1 MSEIKIEKFKPT
13 ENDISKIGA
22 ELLQLM
28 NQRFVMANIAI
39 TFLVSFMAWTMSRKV
54 TEVNDIIT
62 NSIAAIVL
70 SCVIFVIYIIS
81 RNIHK
86 SIRIFSTYLVVS
98 ESSNWEIHFKKYREK
113 FGKNGGLPNA
123 FVYIFPCL
131 IFLPGT
137 IPIVCVLINTKYIS
151 FNIPY
156 EFLVVSFVVGS
167 ILTITCYYMEKW
179 MKEVDEKKMLEN
191 WEQVLKEK
199 VSK

>member
-1 MSEIKIEKFKPT
+1 MSEINMGKFKPT

-86 SIRIFSTYLVVS
+86 SIRIFS
-98 ESSNWEIHFKKYREK
+98 
-113 FGKNGGLPNA
+113 
-123 FVYIFPCL
+123 
-131 IFLPGT
+131 PGT

-151 FNIPY
+151 FNVPY
-156 EFLVVSFVVGS
+156 EFLVVSFVVGL
-167 ILTITCYYMEKW
+167 ILTIICYYMEKW

-191 WEQVLKEK
+191 WKQVLKEK